1 VKSREGGVVA
11 ARRGGGRYRTGD
23 RRHKAAWW
31 RHRARR
37 RCKTKWECKTKKPPR
52 LSRSSVHPPAFPD
65 SLLNVC
71 GGQILV
77 TNRRQH
83 YDTAQW
89 QSPFSCPGSR
99 PLPSRHSKTPAGG
112 RPCRA
117 AWRELYTS
125 FPPQSKQSSRFPQ
138 SLHVNPPREN
148 AVRPLW
154 SPLWHSKTRL
164 AAGQVT
170 PQKQNHIEE
179 YIIKK
184 I

>member
-1 VKSREGGVVA
+1 MQLGEAEEDIGQATGDIKQ
-11 ARRGGGRYRTGD
+11 RGGGIGRGVGAKQSGSVRRRSLRDCLVLPSIRPRSQIRCSTCAGD
-23 RRHKAAWW
+23 RFSSLTGANTTTQRSGNPPSAVPVHA
-31 RHRARR
+31 HSRR
-37 RCKTKWECKTKKPPR
+37 VTVKLPLGVGPAVQPR
-52 LSRSSVHPPAFPD
+52 GSSTPRSP
-65 SLLNVC
+65 
-71 GGQILV
+71 
-77 TNRRQH
+77 
-83 YDTAQW
+83 
-89 QSPFSCPGSR
+89 
-99 PLPSRHSKTPAGG
+99 K
-112 RPCRA
+112 
-117 AWRELYTS
+117 
-125 FPPQSKQSSRFPQ
+125 SKQSSRFPQ